1 MKENK
6 ELVHIEEKNKL
17 TKFNYVVMIILVV
30 SILLLVGVI
39 AWFVFVYNSES
50 SKLERYLKDEGYECN
65 NATCS
70 KVNNNDVYL
79 IEYKNDIM
87 MVDNA
92 EYQVRVGKITPM
104 LDLKKKKLVCSYMKE
119 DYSLGMKIDETF
131 VYNSDCQDNMEL
143 VNKYIEEYQTIKKKA
158 LDNN

>member
-17 TKFNYVVMIILVV
+17 TKFNYVVMIILIG

-39 AWFVFVYNSES
+39 AWFVFVHNSES

-65 NATCS
+65 NDTCS

-87 MVDNA
+87 MVDNS

-104 LDLKKKKLVCSYMKE
+104 LDLKKQNLVCSYMKE
-119 DYSLGMKIDETF
+119 DYSSGMKIDETF
-131 VYNSDCQDNMEL
+131 VYNSDCQNNMKL

-158 LDNN
+158 LGNN